1 MYTDGRGE
9 GVISFIIDE
18 SHLRKLSPEARSE
31 LLQVIGAELSELKS
45 EFAAHEWD
53 PEGNRSYPLNAE
65 EARVLVRGLD
75 NAAKSLLRT
84 FSHRRGLMEYPTSL
98 SRIRRAC
105 CALMSC
111 IFRSRG

>member
-1 MYTDGRGE
+1 MQTDGSGE

-45 EFAAHEWD
+45 EFAGHEWD

-75 NAAKSLLRT
+75 PLFQPQALCT
-84 FSHRRGLMEYPTSL
+84 FSGRRIQQRHSL
-98 SRIRRAC
+98 EVNSV
-105 CALMSC
+105 
-111 IFRSRG
+111 